1 MELSGTTS
9 LNTQRTPTNADIFRM
24 AWPMAL
30 RAVMMFSLVIIDL
43 YLVSS
48 LGENAVAAIGIATIF
63 TGLLLGTTF
72 AFANAMQIK
81 VAQAYG
87 RDNPVDLKSAF
98 YCGLLINVVIAGFG
112 IVLIVLFSQVAID
125 KLAHSQSI
133 AEGAVNYLYVF
144 LLVIV
149 AETFSSALTSHFNG
163 CGKTRL
169 AFYSF
174 LISAP
179 VNIITSIA
187 LIFGLYGMPELGLVG
202 AAWGS
207 FIGAFMR
214 MVYLAYR
221 FYRAHHDLHTAG
233 GWTNDSLVATVHRQY
248 SFSWPIAA
256 TFISMTF
263 ANQVCIA
270 IYASMS
276 VYHFAA
282 MVLITPWVRVAGQL
296 SYTWTQATGILL
308 AQMIGKSLS
317 ALSLDEFLSRAWR
330 AAFVAAA
337 LVAVVYA
344 LIIGSMNWVYSD
356 LDEQTRLALLS
367 FLPILLII
375 PFPRVSNAICGNV
388 LRAAGDTKTSLNI
401 HLMANWL
408 VMVPLTALCV
418 LVFNLHVGWVFALFL
433 LEELFKFPLFHRR
446 IWTKQWHTM
455 Q

>member
-1 MELSGTTS
+1 MEHYGTTS
-9 LNTQRTPTNADIFRM
+9 LNTQQTPTNTDIFRM

-48 LGENAVAAIGIATIF
+48 LGENAVAAVGIASIF
-63 TGLLLGTTF
+63 AGLLLGTTF

-87 RDNPVDLKSAF
+87 SDNPIALKSAF
-98 YCGLLINVVIAGFG
+98 YCGLLINVVIASFG
-112 IVLIVLFSQVAID
+112 IVLIMIFSQSAID
-125 KLAHSQSI
+125 KLAHSGSI
-133 AEGAVNYLYVF
+133 AEDASQYLSVF
-144 LLVIV
+144 LLVVV
-149 AETFSSALTSHFNG
+149 AETFSSAFTSHFNG

-179 VNIITSIA
+179 VNILTSIV
-187 LIFGLYGMPELGLVG
+187 LIFGLYGMPELGVVG

-207 FIGAFMR
+207 FIGAFLR
-214 MVYLAYR
+214 TVYLAHC
-221 FYRAHHDLHTAG
+221 FYSAHRDLHAVD
-233 GWTNDSLVATVHRQY
+233 GWASDNLISTVRRQY
-248 SFSWPIAA
+248 NFSWPIAA

-263 ANQVCIA
+263 ASQVCTA
-270 IYASMS
+270 IYASMN

-317 ALSLDEFLSRAWR
+317 GESLDEFLSRAWR

-337 LVAVVYA
+337 VVATIYV
-344 LIIGSMNWVYSD
+344 LIVGSMNWVYSD
-356 LDEQTRLALLS
+356 LDMQTRAALLS
-367 FLPILLII
+367 FLPVLLII

-388 LRAAGDTKTSLNI
+388 LRAAGDTKTSMNI
-401 HLMANWL
+401 HLMSNWL
-408 VMVPLTALCV
+408 FIVPLTAFCILV
-418 LVFNLHVGWVFALFL
+418 LNLHVGWVFALFL

-455 Q
+455 K

>member
-1 MELSGTTS
+1 MAHSGITS
-9 LNTQRTPTNADIFRM
+9 LNIQQTPTNADIFRM

-48 LGENAVAAIGIATIF
+48 LGENAVAAIGIASIF

-81 VAQAYG
+81 VAQAFG
-87 RDNPVDLKSAF
+87 GDNVVDLKSAF
-98 YCGLLINVVIAGFG
+98 YCGLLLNVVIASLG
-112 IVLIVLFSQVAID
+112 IVLIMMFSQAAIL
-125 KLAHSQSI
+125 KLAHSPSI
-133 AEGAVNYLYVF
+133 AEGASSYLSVF
-144 LLVIV
+144 LLVII

-163 CGKTRL
+163 CGKTKL

-179 VNIITSIA
+179 VNIFTSIV
-187 LIFGLYGMPELGLVG
+187 LIFGLYGMPHLGLVG

-207 FIGAFMR
+207 FLGAFLR
-214 MVYLAYR
+214 MLYLAYR
-221 FYRAHHDLHTAG
+221 FYCVHSDLHTVD
-233 GWTNDSLVATVHRQY
+233 GWANGKLLTTVHRQF

-263 ANQVCIA
+263 ANQVCTA
-270 IYASMS
+270 IYASMN

-317 ALSLDEFLSRAWR
+317 SESLDEFLSRAWR

-337 LVAVVYA
+337 VVATVYV
-344 LIIGSMNWVYSD
+344 LIVGSMNWVYSD
-356 LDEQTRLALLS
+356 LDQQTRLALLS
-367 FLPILLII
+367 FLPVLLVI

-388 LRAAGDTKTSLNI
+388 LRAAGDTKTSMNI

-408 VMVPLTALCV
+408 FMVPLTAFCIMV
-418 LVFNLHVGWVFALFL
+418 LNLHVGWVFALFL

-455 Q
+455 K